1 MREIGRYL
9 WTGRSSPELNNL
21 WIVLLD
27 VYWMNKHWILESLQ
41 YTNIGLERLQY
52 TNIGLELLQ
61 YTNIGLELLQYTN
74 IGLELFKNIGL
85 ELCQTLAS
93 RDGHFY

>member
-9 WTGRSSPELNNL
+9 WTGRSSPELNYL

-27 VYWMNKHWILESLQ
+27 VYWMNKIGYWKVYNIQPLDWNVYNILTLDWNF
-41 YTNIGLERLQY
+41 YNIQK
-52 TNIGLELLQ
+52 
-61 YTNIGLELLQYTN
+61 IGLELLQYTN

-93 RDGHFY
+93 RDGHFC

>member
-9 WTGRSSPELNNL
+9 WTGRSSSELNYL

-41 YTNIGLERLQY
+41 YTTIGLEC
-52 TNIGLELLQ
+52 LQ

>member
-1 MREIGRYL
+1 MDCTVGC
-9 WTGRSSPELNNL
+9 
-21 WIVLLD
+21 LLD
-27 VYWMNKHWILESLQ
+27 EQTLDIGKFTIY
-41 YTNIGLERLQY
+41 NIGLERLQY